1 MRALG
6 WQTTR
11 ATKKVALNSRK
22 STEHMIV
29 KEGGAHSAESGLTNV
44 FHGYSVRE
52 LQKAGRHVR
61 IGSQQ
66 MEKLISSF
74 WQNISEM
81 QTSGLQPLPG
91 KIQAPLFNPL

>member
-52 LQKAGRHVR
+52 
-61 IGSQQ
+61 
-66 MEKLISSF
+66 
-74 WQNISEM
+74 
-81 QTSGLQPLPG
+81 
-91 KIQAPLFNPL
+91 